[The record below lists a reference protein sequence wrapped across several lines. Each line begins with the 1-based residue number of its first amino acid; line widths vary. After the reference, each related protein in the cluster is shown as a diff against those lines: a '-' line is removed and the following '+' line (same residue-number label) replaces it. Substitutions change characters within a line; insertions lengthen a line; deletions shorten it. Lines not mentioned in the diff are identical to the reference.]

1 MALSGEGSV
10 TRWIGDLREGG
21 DSAAQHL
28 WERYFDRLVHLAQ
41 NKLRAVPR
49 RGAAEDEEDAALSA
63 FDSFCQGLGRG
74 RFPQLAD
81 RDDLWRLLIVL
92 TLRKACDQ
100 LARQRAA
107 KRGGGKVVGE
117 SDLCDADAPGGMA
130 GLDRL
135 VGDEPTP
142 EFAAQVA
149 EQYRR
154 LRDEL
159 GEDSLR
165 QVLDLRLEGYSRE
178 EIASR
183 LGCAL
188 RTVARK
194 LDVIRKTWLQ
204 GEDL

>member
-1 MALSGEGSV
+1 MAVSGEGSV
-10 TRWIGDLREGG
+10 TRWIGDLRAGG

-28 WERYFDRLVHLAQ
+28 WERYFDRLVHLAR

-49 RGAAEDEEDAALSA
+49 RRAAEDEEDAALSA

-74 RFPQLAD
+74 QFPQLAD

-100 LARQRAA
+100 LQRQRAA
-107 KRGGGKVVGE
+107 KRGGGKVVDE
-117 SDLCDADAPGGMA
+117 SDLREADTPGGGS

-135 VGDEPTP
+135 EADEPTP

-149 EQYRR
+149 DQYRR
-154 LRDEL
+154 LRDGL
-159 GEDSLR
+159 GDDSLR
-165 QVLDLRLEGYSRE
+165 RVLHLRLEGYSQE
-178 EIASR
+178 EIAGR

-194 LDVIRKTWLQ
+194 LNVIRETWLR
-204 GEDL
+204 GEV